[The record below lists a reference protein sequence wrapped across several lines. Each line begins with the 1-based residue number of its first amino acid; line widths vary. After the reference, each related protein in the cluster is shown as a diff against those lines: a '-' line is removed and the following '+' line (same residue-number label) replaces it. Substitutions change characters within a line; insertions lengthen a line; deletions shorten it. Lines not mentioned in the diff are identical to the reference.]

1 MAGKL
6 LVSPGEE
13 ATEKVRFG
21 NFEVMNDPEGR
32 PVLLGKGTF
41 GRTYQARHCFLD
53 TIVAL
58 KIITE
63 RYVADATVRQ
73 RFLTEA
79 RAVAKLS
86 HPHIARLYD
95 FGEMDGV
102 LHYAM
107 EYCGGGSLADYV
119 ANKGPLPLRQT
130 IEIAQ
135 QISGALKCAHTAG
148 FIHRDLKPSN
158 IMLTTPDGPP
168 FAKLIDFGLVQPSVP
183 GATRSFAD
191 DQSADGARFLGT
203 PLFASPE
210 QLREEPMDVRTDL
223 FSLGMTLWFLTEG
236 RAPEGGSSAEIAAS
250 RLNRESYAAR
260 LPANLPL
267 PFRDVLGRLLEKDR
281 KNRFAT
287 AAEMF
292 TALNACAAALGF
304 RRARD
309 YTDPA
314 AAIEW
319 EDAETP
325 DKDALDSTKVEPT
338 EIEQVNAP
346 LTSEFNIVTRINE
359 DFTGLNYVGEA
370 IGAKGAVSIL
380 HVLHPMLLED
390 ESALKSFRLHI
401 AQLMRVDVVEIM
413 RPKAIKRYADYTAV
427 ISDKPG
433 GTDLLSVLR
442 TEGTVRLIDAAPL
455 LEKIADACDQLCAAG
470 LPGAQLAPGRIFV
483 ESANDGLSKAQVRLC
498 PRYLAVSEAP
508 ELARMNEP
516 EDVSSTM
523 TTDMLGDPGGR
534 IIWASILLR
543 FCTA

>member
-21 NFEVMNDPEGR
+21 NFEVVNDPEGR
-32 PVLLGKGTF
+32 PILLGKGTF

-210 QLREEPMDVRTDL
+210 QFREEPMDVRTDL
-223 FSLGMTLWFLTEG
+223 F
-236 RAPEGGSSAEIAAS
+236 
-250 RLNRESYAAR
+250 
-260 LPANLPL
+260 
-267 PFRDVLGRLLEKDR
+267 
-281 KNRFAT
+281 
-287 AAEMF
+287 
-292 TALNACAAALGF
+292 
-304 RRARD
+304 
-309 YTDPA
+309 
-314 AAIEW
+314 
-319 EDAETP
+319 
-325 DKDALDSTKVEPT
+325 
-338 EIEQVNAP
+338 
-346 LTSEFNIVTRINE
+346 
-359 DFTGLNYVGEA
+359 
-370 IGAKGAVSIL
+370 
-380 HVLHPMLLED
+380 
-390 ESALKSFRLHI
+390 
-401 AQLMRVDVVEIM
+401 
-413 RPKAIKRYADYTAV
+413 
-427 ISDKPG
+427 
-433 GTDLLSVLR
+433 
-442 TEGTVRLIDAAPL
+442 
-455 LEKIADACDQLCAAG
+455 
-470 LPGAQLAPGRIFV
+470 
-483 ESANDGLSKAQVRLC
+483 
-498 PRYLAVSEAP
+498 
-508 ELARMNEP
+508 
-516 EDVSSTM
+516 
-523 TTDMLGDPGGR
+523 
-534 IIWASILLR
+534 
-543 FCTA
+543 